1 MFFSGRGETSL
12 FVIGIKL
19 VFRYTASPFIL
30 NYVMKH
36 HVKSYPKDKC
46 SEIFGNNFYV
56 GNLIVTGD
64 DMRVMKDL
72 YRNCYE
78 RMLEGGFIL
87 RSWNSNSAELRNLMT
102 AEGGLVERNC
112 PDEKVL
118 GYRYNIKKDSLSL
131 APFLLDEANT
141 KRQVLSQLSKIYY
154 PLNFTL
160 PVTVR
165 GRVLMRKVWKLNIN
179 WDQKVPKEISDEM
192 KVISKDF
199 EMLIELSFPRITI
212 NDNKSYGLHIFCDS
226 STEAYG
232 FVMYTCS
239 NEKVSSFLFAK
250 SKLAPLVKGNEHSVP
265 TLELMREILA
275 LKCLPTLI
283 ETYKNI
289 QFQFINVCVNAQ
301 VVLNWLITKESKI
314 KSKFVKK

>member
-1 MFFSGRGETSL
+1 MIKIGFFFLEERKQAVCYRYKT
-12 FVIGIKL
+12 I
-19 VFRYTASPFIL
+19 VFRYTVSPFIL

-36 HVKSYPKDKC
+36 HVESYPKDKC
-46 SEIFGNNFYV
+46 SEILGNIFYV
-56 GNLIVTGD
+56 DNLIVTGN
-64 DMRVMKDL
+64 DMREMKDL
-72 YRNCYE
+72 YKNCYE

-87 RSWNSNSAELRNLMT
+87 RSWNSNSDELRNLMKS
-102 AEGGLVERNC
+102 EGGLVEHNC

-131 APFLLDEANT
+131 ALFSLDEANT
-141 KRQVLSQLSKIYY
+141 KHQVLSQISKVYD

-160 PVTVR
+160 PVTIR

-199 EMLIELSFPRITI
+199 EILTELSFPRIAI
-212 NDNKSYGLHIFCDS
+212 NKNESYGLYIFCDS

-232 FVMYTCS
+232 FVMYACT

-250 SKLAPLVKGNEHSVP
+250 SKLAPLRKINEHKCTNIGANGSN
-265 TLELMREILA
+265 IG
-275 LKCLPTLI
+275 LKMSS
-283 ETYKNI
+283 NI
-289 QFQFINVCVNAQ
+289 N
-301 VVLNWLITKESKI
+301 
-314 KSKFVKK
+314 

>member
-1 MFFSGRGETSL
+1 
-12 FVIGIKL
+12 
-19 VFRYTASPFIL
+19 
-30 NYVMKH
+30 MKH
-36 HVKSYPKDKC
+36 HVKSYEKDKC
-46 SEIFGNNFYV
+46 SEILGNNFYV
-56 GNLIVTGD
+56 DNLIVTGN
-64 DMRVMKDL
+64 DMREMKDL
-72 YRNCYE
+72 YKNCYE

-87 RSWNSNSAELRNLMT
+87 RSWNFNSDELIII
-102 AEGGLVERNC
+102 
-112 PDEKVL
+112 
-118 GYRYNIKKDSLSL
+118 RYNIKKDSLNL

-141 KRQVLSQLSKIYY
+141 KHQVLSKISKVYD

-160 PVTVR
+160 PVTIR

-199 EMLIELSFPRITI
+199 EMLIELSFSRIAI
-212 NDNKSYGLHIFCDS
+212 NDNESYGLPIFCDS

-232 FVMYTCS
+232 IVMYTCT

-250 SKLAPLVKGNEHSVP
+250 SKLALLRKRNEHSVP
-265 TLELMREILA
+265 TLELMGVILA

-289 QFQFINVCVNAQ
+289 QFQFINVCIDAQ
-301 VVLNWLITKESKI
+301 VVLKLFNYRGK
-314 KSKFVKK
+314 

>member
-1 MFFSGRGETSL
+1 M
-12 FVIGIKL
+12 
-19 VFRYTASPFIL
+19 
-30 NYVMKH
+30 MKH
-36 HVKSYPKDKC
+36 HVKSYQKDKC
-46 SEIFGNNFYV
+46 SETLGNNFYV
-56 GNLIVTGD
+56 DNLIVTGN
-64 DMRVMKDL
+64 DMREMKDL
-72 YRNCYE
+72 YKNCYE

-87 RSWNSNSAELRNLMT
+87 RSWNSNSDELRNLMK
-102 AEGGLVERNC
+102 AEGGLVEHNC

-118 GYRYNIKKDSLSL
+118 GYRYNIKKDSLNL

-141 KRQVLSQLSKIYY
+141 KRQVLLQISKVYD

-160 PVTVR
+160 PVTIR

-199 EMLIELSFPRITI
+199 EMLIELSFSRIAI
-212 NDNKSYGLHIFCDS
+212 NDNESYGLPIFCDS

-232 FVMYTCS
+232 IVMYTCT

-250 SKLAPLVKGNEHSVP
+250 SKLALLRKRNEHSVP
-265 TLELMREILA
+265 TLELMEVILA

-283 ETYKNI
+283 ETYKDI
-289 QFQFINVCVNAQ
+289 QFQFINVCIDAQ
-301 VVLNWLITKESKI
+301 VVLKLVNYRGK
-314 KSKFVKK
+314 